1 MRILS
6 WTIRGLGDKK
16 KHAVIKDAPIKSD
29 SDLIILLETKR
40 DEVDRRLLST
50 FWGSRFKS

>member
-1 MRILS
+1 M
-6 WTIRGLGDKK
+6 IRGLGDKK
-16 KHAVIKDAPIKSD
+16 KHAVIKGAPIKSD